1 MPCKHFSSASLPNHQ
16 QFIYSCFAFGLLA
29 LRENVAACEKS
40 GKDFASFLW
49 LAWGAVINL
58 SPRAKQ
64 VFEVV
69 VQGLV
74 QTFFFFNWV
83 IFRFYVALQ
92 RCKYTSRYFE
102 TKFFSSQNI
111 YTNRCICFLKLYAF
125 GIYFL
130 IVPMYFC
137 VFHLFSLFIFCLSI
151 CFLAFF
157 IDLFVFL
164 QKIMELPN
172 IFFILHYHNPTF
184 ETYRN
189 IFMFFLNIPSHYYF
203 IVSQFGDLGNSQLVS
218 P

>member
-29 LRENVAACEKS
+29 LRKNVAACEKS

-102 TKFFSSQNI
+102 TKFFIGQNI
-111 YTNRCICFLKLYAF
+111 YTNRCICFLKLYVF

-137 VFHLFSLFIFCLSI
+137 VFHSFSLFIFCLSI
-151 CFLAFF
+151 CFLACF
-157 IDLFVFL
+157 IDLFVFCKKSWSSRTSFSYFTITIPL
-164 QKIMELPN
+164 LKHIE
-172 IFFILHYHNPTF
+172 IFSCFFFISRPTI
-184 ETYRN
+184 T
-189 IFMFFLNIPSHYYF
+189 LLSA
-203 IVSQFGDLGNSQLVS
+203 NSGTWGTHS
-218 P
+218 